1 MARPGD
7 ICPKCGKGRIRT
19 YTSKAAGDQQ
29 VRYVECQCCT
39 YRSKIVVPS
48 EYVCRRSF
56 YVEPKR

>member
-7 ICPKCGKGRIRT
+7 PCPQCKRGRIRT

-29 VRYVECQCCT
+29 VRYIECPCCEF
-39 YRSKIVVPS
+39 RGKVVVPS
-48 EYVCRRSF
+48 EYICRRSF